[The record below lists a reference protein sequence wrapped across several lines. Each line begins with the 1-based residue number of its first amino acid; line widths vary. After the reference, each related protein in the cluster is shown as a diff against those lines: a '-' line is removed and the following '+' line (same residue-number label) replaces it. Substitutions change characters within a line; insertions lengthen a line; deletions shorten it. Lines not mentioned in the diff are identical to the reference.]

1 MYHVELL
8 FHFDKKG
15 VGGGGQGVVGFIFDL
30 DVGAAMMW
38 LGGGGGGEKIDNHRH
53 VGYFKSFIESTQV
66 FLFLDNR
73 PLTHMFSLHPLFFP
87 PLYFYSSLIIYLY
100 ALVGGTCRRSR
111 CRTKNDYQVS
121 SIT

>member
-15 VGGGGQGVVGFIFDL
+15 VGGVGQGVVGFIFDVGRWGGY
-30 DVGAAMMW
+30 DVVGR
-38 LGGGGGGEKIDNHRH
+38 GGGGEKIDNHCH
-53 VGYFKSFIESTQV
+53 VGYFKSFIVSTQV

-73 PLTHMFSLHPLFFP
+73 LLTHIFSLHPLFFP

-100 ALVGGTCRRSR
+100 ALVGGTCRRS
-111 CRTKNDYQVS
+111 
-121 SIT
+121 

>member
-38 LGGGGGGEKIDNHRH
+38 LGGGGGGKRLTIIVMLDISKASLNPH
-53 VGYFKSFIESTQV
+53 KCSFS
-66 FLFLDNR
+66 
-73 PLTHMFSLHPLFFP
+73 
-87 PLYFYSSLIIYLY
+87 
-100 ALVGGTCRRSR
+100 
-111 CRTKNDYQVS
+111 
-121 SIT
+121 